1 MTIIINQILDYY
13 AFFIVEIA
21 KVMLHVVISL
31 IILVWNAT
39 DAKRVFVLDVII
51 LKMAITLMKQLVLK
65 DFGNYGG

>member
-13 AFFIVEIA
+13 TFFIVEIA